1 MQATLPRQ
9 HAHIEPIQG
18 FECPLDYVDATE
30 PVYLKTCGHFFNKP
44 AIELFFRLSFEK
56 GEEAN
61 CPVCRHAYF
70 ITNFLHKHGNRDVA
84 IQKIFEKII
93 VPALVPGEINE
104 KLESTAAECNRLM
117 INAQELTKTHAEQ
130 YNQLV
135 VKAQE
140 LAETAKENEAMIA
153 KQAVE
158 INDLRTD
165 LKHATDKIKEL
176 NIESSFYQKTT
187 SVATT
192 GLVVAVGYIAINAKL
207 KS

>member
-117 INAQELTKTHAEQ
+117 IAAQNLEKRAEKNEALIITQTEQIAEQ
-130 YNQLV
+130 DKKITNLC
-135 VKAQE
+135 KKLE
-140 LAETAKENEAMIA
+140 DTAKERDDARN
-153 KQAVE
+153 
-158 INDLRTD
+158 
-165 LKHATDKIKEL
+165 
-176 NIESSFYQKTT
+176 ESSFYKKTT
-187 SVATT
+187 SLATS
-192 GLVVAVGYIAINAKL
+192 GLVVTVGYIAISAKL

>member
-30 PVYLKTCGHFFNKP
+30 PVYLKTCGHFFGKS

-61 CPVCRHAYF
+61 CPICRHAYF
-70 ITNFLHKHGNRDVA
+70 ITNFLHKHGDRDIA

-104 KLESTAAECNRLM
+104 KLEKNAAECNRLM
-117 INAQELTKTHAEQ
+117 IAAQNLEKTAE
-130 YNQLV
+130 
-135 VKAQE
+135 K
-140 LAETAKENEAMIA
+140 NEVMIA
-153 KQAVE
+153 KQTVE
-158 INDLRTD
+158 INDLRKD
-165 LKHATDKIKEL
+165 LREAANKINEL
-176 NIESSFYQKTT
+176 SAESSFYKKTT
-187 SVATT
+187 TLATSS
-192 GLVVAVGYIAINAKL
+192 LVVTVGYIAFNTKL